1 MSYTESGAPV
11 HALTAKYFPHALV
24 SLRWAAI
31 AFALLTLIFLVPT
44 AWGAAGPTFQGGTG
58 TADDPYLVV
67 DANQLARFRD
77 AVNGGNDFAGKTVRL
92 AADVNLA
99 GGEWTPIG
107 AAARKGSGV
116 AAGST
121 PFRGTFDGAGH
132 TVSGLSITTSPD
144 ADYAVG
150 LFGAVDGG
158 TVADLRLEGVSV
170 NVPGSEL
177 AAGAVGLLT
186 GGGAVR
192 AVSVAGSVS
201 AHAGVGGVV
210 GRMTLTGTIDNCVNS
225 AAVTA
230 VNGVGNVGG
239 IVGAAYYTTDTAEMV
254 IENCTNT
261 GIIKG
266 TQAVGGIAGLC
277 SAFVSDCAN
286 EGAVEGLHYS
296 VGGIAGEQK
305 NYGAIHRCTNSAAV
319 TCEDAGGYG
328 CGGIV
333 GWVRYDGA
341 AAAYPASA
349 AVPVTDN
356 ENTGAIHGGN
366 DAGGIV
372 GCFYNA
378 GTVTGNTSTAPA
390 LTSSRFA
397 GGIVGNLQNA
407 PLDSLPSS
415 VIEGIAV
422 VNNVSTTP
430 LDKISAPLRDTFAY
444 NNTPADFTVDDNS
457 AGWVASTNSLR
468 YAVLQR
474 ALDNAPDD
482 GTVTLTADLADAD
495 SLSLADGRTVTLDLN
510 GHNLAFAKVPGVAV
524 SWGAFVVTGTGRV
537 SAPATVT
544 PAGSAPA
551 LFEVTGSS
559 VKPAAVKLK
568 GGSYNMDVEPYVAS
582 KYAELVRDQKDSA
595 GKFSVLPAKEAR
607 AEARA
612 KVDADGETVYYE
624 SAKAARAAAAAE
636 PGAKVTVLDD
646 ESDKPSAPDSPDDGS
661 DADSDGDHSG
671 STGTSGSTGSTTPA
685 ATPAAHE
692 GDSTPGFLDLHGDG
706 GATDTGSAT
715 GTTSGATTTATTA
728 PHKTTIKPA
737 GAVPQTGDS
746 LWEALLSIG
755 LLAIVSGAAV
765 ALARARSKRTK

>member
-1 MSYTESGAPV
+1 MSCTESGAPV

-77 AVNGGNDFAGKTVRL
+77 AVNGGDDFAGKTVRL

-107 AAARKGSGV
+107 AATRKGSGV

-177 AAGAVGLLT
+177 AGGAVGLLT

-261 GIIKG
+261 GGIKG

-305 NYGAIHRCTNSAAV
+305 NYGAIHRCANSAAV

-378 GTVTGNTSTAPA
+378 GTVTGNTNAADT
-390 LTSSRFA
+390 LSSSQFG

-407 PLDSLPSS
+407 PLGSLPAS
-415 VIEGIAV
+415 VKEGILV
-422 VNNVSTTP
+422 ENNVSSTA
-430 LDKISAPLRDTFAY
+430 LDQISAPLREPYAY
-444 NNTPADFTVDDNS
+444 NNTPVDFTVRDNGP
-457 AGWVASTNSLR
+457 AWIANANHGRW
-468 YAVLQR
+468 AVLQR
-474 ALDNAPDD
+474 ALDAAPDG
-482 GTVTLTADLADAD
+482 GTVSLTADGADAAPVA
-495 SLSLADGRTVTLDLN
+495 LADGRTVTLDLN
-510 GHNLAFAKVPGVAV
+510 GHNLAFAKAPALTAT
-524 SWGAFVVTGTGRV
+524 WGTFIVTGEGSV
-537 SAPATVT
+537 SAPAAEGAI
-544 PAGSAPA
+544 PSLIA
-551 LFEVTGSS
+551 VTGSAA
-559 VKPAAVKLK
+559 KPAAVQLK
-568 GGSYNMDVEPYVAS
+568 GGSYSADVAPYVAP
-582 KYAELVRDQKDSA
+582 KYAELVRDQKADA
-595 GKFSVLPAKEAR
+595 GKFAVLPAKEA
-607 AEARA
+607 ASLARA
-612 KVDADGETVYYE
+612 KVESGGRTVYYE
-624 SAKAARAAAAAE
+624 NAKAARAAAKAD
-636 PGAKVTVLDD
+636 PKAKVTLLP
-646 ESDKPSAPDSPDDGS
+646 EPKPDKPDTPDIPDKPAADGKPAGTEGGSPAVPSAHDGAAPDFLGS
-661 DADSDGDHSG
+661 HRTESHGAATEG
-671 STGTSGSTGSTTPA
+671 SSAETSGIAQMHAKVPA
-685 ATPAAHE
+685 FTAK
-692 GDSTPGFLDLHGDG
+692 
-706 GATDTGSAT
+706 
-715 GTTSGATTTATTA
+715 TATA
-728 PHKTTIKPA
+728 VKPA
-737 GAVPQTGDS
+737 GAVPQTGDD
-746 LWEALLSIG
+746 LGTVAAALIPL
-755 LLAIVSGAAV
+755 V
-765 ALARARSKRTK
+765 ALAAAAAALARTRLKRRN

>member
-1 MSYTESGAPV
+1 MSSTAPV
-11 HALTAKYFPHALV
+11 HALTAKYFPRAIV

-31 AFALLTLIFLVPT
+31 AFALLGAIFLAPA
-44 AWGAAGPTFQGGTG
+44 AWGASGPMFQGGTG
-58 TADDPYLVV
+58 TASDPYLVA
-67 DANQLARFRD
+67 DANQLCRFRD
-77 AVNGGNDFAGKTVRL
+77 AVNDGNDFAGKTVKL
-92 AADVNLA
+92 AEDIDLA
-99 GGEWTPIG
+99 HVEWTPIG
-107 AAARKGSGV
+107 AGTRKGSG
-116 AAGST
+116 AASGST
-121 PFRGTFDGAGH
+121 PFAGTFDGAGH
-132 TVSGLSITTSPD
+132 KVSGLSITTSPD
-144 ADYAVG
+144 ADFAVG
-150 LFGAVDGG
+150 LFGIVKGG
-158 TVADLRLEGVSV
+158 TVRDVVLDGVAID
-170 NVPGSEL
+170 VPGSEL
-177 AAGAVGLLT
+177 AGGAVGLLIDDGT
-186 GGGAVR
+186 VSG
-192 AVSVAGSVS
+192 VSVSGSVS

-210 GRMTLTGTIDNCVNS
+210 GRMTLSGTISDCANS

-230 VNGVGNVGG
+230 MTGVGNVGG
-239 IVGAAYYTTDTAEMV
+239 IVGAAYYTTDTGEMV
-254 IENCTNT
+254 IEGCTNT
-261 GIIKG
+261 GTVKG
-266 TQAVGGIAGLC
+266 TQAAGGIAGLC
-277 SAFVSDCAN
+277 SAFVSECGN
-286 EGAVEGLHYS
+286 NGAVEAEHYS
-296 VGGIAGEQK
+296 VGGVVGEQK
-305 NYGAIHRCTNSAAV
+305 NYGGIHHCTNSASV

-328 CGGIV
+328 CGGIA

-341 AAAYPASA
+341 AAAYPASS

-356 ENTGAIHGGN
+356 ENSGEIHGGN

-510 GHNLAFAKVPGVAV
+510 GHNLAFAKAPGVTV
-524 SWGAFVVTGTGRV
+524 SWGAFVITGIGQV
-537 SAPATVT
+537 SAPATV
-544 PAGSAPA
+544 APTGTA
-551 LFEVTGSS
+551 PTLFEVTGSS
-559 VKPAAVKLK
+559 EKPAAVKLK
-568 GGSYNMDVEPYVAS
+568 GGSYNVDVEPYVAS

-607 AEARA
+607 AEAQA

-646 ESDKPSAPDSPDDGS
+646 ESDKPSAPDSPNDGS
-661 DADSDGDHSG
+661 DVDSDGDHGGNSG
-671 STGTSGSTGSTTPA
+671 TATTPGSA
-685 ATPAAHE
+685 DGTAPATTPAAHE
-692 GDSTPGFLDLHGDG
+692 GDNTPGFLDLHGDG

-765 ALARARSKRTK
+765 ALARTRSKRTK

>member
-1 MSYTESGAPV
+1 MSSTAPV
-11 HALTAKYFPHALV
+11 HALTAKYFPRAIV
-24 SLRWAAI
+24 SLRWAVI
-31 AFALLTLIFLVPT
+31 AFALLGAIFLAPA
-44 AWGAAGPTFQGGTG
+44 AWGASGPMFQGGTG
-58 TADDPYLVV
+58 TASDPYLVA
-67 DANQLARFRD
+67 DANQLCRFRD
-77 AVNGGNDFAGKTVRL
+77 AVNDGNDFAGKTVKL
-92 AADVNLA
+92 AEDIDLA
-99 GGEWTPIG
+99 HVEWTPIG
-107 AAARKGSGV
+107 AGTRKGSG
-116 AAGST
+116 AASGST
-121 PFRGTFDGAGH
+121 PFAGTFDGAGH
-132 TVSGLSITTSPD
+132 KVSGLSITTSPD
-144 ADYAVG
+144 ADFAVG
-150 LFGAVDGG
+150 LFGIVKGG
-158 TVADLRLEGVSV
+158 TVRDVVLDGVAIDVPGNELAGGGVGLLIADGTVSGVSV
-170 NVPGSEL
+170 S
-177 AAGAVGLLT
+177 
-186 GGGAVR
+186 
-192 AVSVAGSVS
+192 GSVS

-210 GRMTLTGTIDNCVNS
+210 GRMTLSGTISDCANS

-230 VNGVGNVGG
+230 MTGVGNVGG
-239 IVGAAYYTTDTAEMV
+239 IVGAAYYTTDTGEMV
-254 IENCTNT
+254 IEGCTNT
-261 GIIKG
+261 GTVKG
-266 TQAVGGIAGLC
+266 TQAAGGIAGLC
-277 SAFVSDCAN
+277 SAFVSECGN
-286 EGAVEGLHYS
+286 SGAVEAEHYS
-296 VGGIAGEQK
+296 VGGVVGEQK
-305 NYGAIHRCTNSAAV
+305 NYGGIHHCTNSASV

-328 CGGIV
+328 CGGIA

-341 AAAYPASA
+341 AAAYPASS

-356 ENTGAIHGGN
+356 ENSGEIHGGN

-495 SLSLADGRTVTLDLN
+495 SLSLADGCTVTLDLN
-510 GHNLAFAKVPGVAV
+510 GHDLAFAKVPGVAV
-524 SWGAFVVTGTGRV
+524 SWGVFVVTGTGQV

-544 PAGSAPA
+544 PAESAPA

-559 VKPAAVKLK
+559 AKPAAVKLK
-568 GGSYNMDVEPYVAS
+568 GGSYNVDVEPYVAS

-595 GKFSVLPAKEAR
+595 GKFSVLPVKEAR
-607 AEARA
+607 ADARA

-624 SAKAARAAAAAE
+624 SAKAARSAATAE

-646 ESDKPSAPDSPDDGS
+646 EPDKPSAPDSPDDGS
-661 DADSDGDHSG
+661 DADSDGDHG
-671 STGTSGSTGSTTPA
+671 GNTGTATTPGSA
-685 ATPAAHE
+685 DGTAPATTPTAHR
-692 GDSTPGFLDLHGDG
+692 GVNTPGFLDLHGDG
-706 GATDTGSAT
+706 AATDTGSAT
-715 GTTSGATTTATTA
+715 GTTSGATTASTTA

-737 GAVPQTGDS
+737 GAVPQTGDP

-765 ALARARSKRTK
+765 ALARTRSKHTK

>member
-1 MSYTESGAPV
+1 M
-11 HALTAKYFPHALV
+11 
-24 SLRWAAI
+24 
-31 AFALLTLIFLVPT
+31 
-44 AWGAAGPTFQGGTG
+44 
-58 TADDPYLVV
+58 
-67 DANQLARFRD
+67 
-77 AVNGGNDFAGKTVRL
+77 
-92 AADVNLA
+92 
-99 GGEWTPIG
+99 
-107 AAARKGSGV
+107 
-116 AAGST
+116 
-121 PFRGTFDGAGH
+121 
-132 TVSGLSITTSPD
+132 
-144 ADYAVG
+144 
-150 LFGAVDGG
+150 
-158 TVADLRLEGVSV
+158 
-170 NVPGSEL
+170 
-177 AAGAVGLLT
+177 
-186 GGGAVR
+186 
-192 AVSVAGSVS
+192 
-201 AHAGVGGVV
+201 
-210 GRMTLTGTIDNCVNS
+210 
-225 AAVTA
+225 
-230 VNGVGNVGG
+230 
-239 IVGAAYYTTDTAEMV
+239 
-254 IENCTNT
+254 
-261 GIIKG
+261 
-266 TQAVGGIAGLC
+266 
-277 SAFVSDCAN
+277 
-286 EGAVEGLHYS
+286 
-296 VGGIAGEQK
+296 
-305 NYGAIHRCTNSAAV
+305 
-319 TCEDAGGYG
+319 
-328 CGGIV
+328 
-333 GWVRYDGA
+333 
-341 AAAYPASA
+341 
-349 AVPVTDN
+349 PVTDN
-356 ENTGAIHGGN
+356 ENSGEIHGGN

-765 ALARARSKRTK
+765 ALARTRSKRTK